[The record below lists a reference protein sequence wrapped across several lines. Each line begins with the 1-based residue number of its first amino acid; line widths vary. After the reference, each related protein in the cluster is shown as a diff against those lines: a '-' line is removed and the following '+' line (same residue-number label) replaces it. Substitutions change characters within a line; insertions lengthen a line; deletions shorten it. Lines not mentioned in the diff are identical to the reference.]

1 VNPVLEVT
9 TLELRALQAKG
20 GRILVDVWAEWCGP
34 CKTMVP
40 RLEEV
45 ASTLGSDVTVVKI
58 NAETERDF
66 VKNNNVQT
74 LPTLIVFHE
83 FRELR
88 RVVGSKSVKDVI
100 KLVTGE

>member
-1 VNPVLEVT
+1 MSSVLDVT
-9 TLELRALQAKG
+9 ALELQAIQAKG
-20 GRILVDVWAEWCGP
+20 GRVLVDVWAEWCGP

-45 ASTLGSDVTVVKI
+45 AKTLGPDVTVVKI
-58 NAETERDF
+58 NADTERDF
-66 VKNNNVQT
+66 VKNNNIQT

-88 RVVGSKSVKDVI
+88 RSVGSRSVKDVI
-100 KLVTGE
+100 RLVTGE